1 MAETENTREELE
13 RLIPGESWPRACPG
27 RVPEG
32 YFEKLPGRV
41 LQAVAPDRLESE
53 VLPWDKT
60 NPYSVPAGYF
70 DHLPGV
76 VTRKLSGAPVVTL
89 PRQRRSRWSSWLA
102 AAVMT
107 GIVTLSALV
116 WFTRPPAA
124 VTSGSVD
131 QQIASLSS
139 EAIEQYLND
148 ATNTLNADEILNTL
162 TDDDNL
168 QGSPALEPSGKALE
182 EYLNQEIPDSL
193 Y

>member
-1 MAETENTREELE
+1 M
-13 RLIPGESWPRACPG
+13 
-27 RVPEG
+27 
-32 YFEKLPGRV
+32 
-41 LQAVAPDRLESE
+41 
-53 VLPWDKT
+53 
-60 NPYSVPAGYF
+60 
-70 DHLPGV
+70 
-76 VTRKLSGAPVVTL
+76 
-89 PRQRRSRWSSWLA
+89 A

-124 VTSGSVD
+124 VSSVSVD

-162 TDDDNL
+162 TDDDL
-168 QGSPALEPSGKALE
+168 RGSPAPEPSGKALE

>member
-13 RLIPGESWPRACPG
+13 RLVPGQSWPRVYPG
-27 RVPEG
+27 EIPGG
-32 YFEKLPGRV
+32 YFERLPGRV
-41 LQAVAPDRLESE
+41 LQAVAEAREEPGTLSWDR
-53 VLPWDKT
+53 T
-60 NPYSVPAGYF
+60 NPYSVPEGYF
-70 DHLPGV
+70 DRLPGV

-89 PRQRRSRWSSWLA
+89 PRQRRTRWSSWLA

-124 VTSGSVD
+124 VSSVSVD

-148 ATNTLNADEILNTL
+148 ATNTLNSDEILNTL
-162 TDDDNL
+162 TDDDL
-168 QGSPALEPSGKALE
+168 QGSPAPEPSGKALE